1 MLQGKPWRPVR
12 VQERRSDASKDA
24 IIATLRDRVKR
35 LEAENRELRAQ
46 LEVAYGRFL
55 EEP

>member
-1 MLQGKPWRPVR
+1 LVCLANPPMVIVAL
-12 VQERRSDASKDA
+12 
-24 IIATLRDRVKR
+24 IIASVARQIEVV
-35 LEAENRELRAQ
+35 ARELRAQ